1 MPENSMIKDCDSIEK
16 DKGGL
21 TRSAGSGSGSRR
33 SSRDSCN
40 SGGGRETLTD
50 CREQKTNDLGEEC
63 TRENLPGVLVV
74 AVEADDE
81 DTEREG
87 TETVVEEP
95 VKHSAAVEK
104 HEKTLK
110 V

>member
-1 MPENSMIKDCDSIEK
+1 MILLKK

-21 TRSAGSGSGSRR
+21 TRSAGSGNGSRR
-33 SSRDSCN
+33 SSGNSGN
-40 SGGGRETLTD
+40 SGGSRVTLTD

-63 TRENLPGVLVV
+63 TRENLPGVLEV
-74 AVEADDE
+74 AMEADDE
-81 DTEREG
+81 GKEREG

-95 VKHSAAVEK
+95 VKDSTAVEQ